1 MNRTAGKKKKSLKKK
16 PLDKERLLD
25 ECTQRVASSKE
36 RETFRKFLDELIKNN
51 ALPAEL
57 LREIPRKPEEIGKT
71 RFDQL
76 YDTCMA
82 LVFPSYRPET
92 LSKLLASENLES
104 LENIKIWRV
113 MFPPKFKLSHI
124 LLRASSFQEAYALA
138 CDYACRVS
146 LKANG
151 KIPTDLTVR
160 VQFVSE
166 RAVRRSLDMRWANRV
181 KKRKELQLVGRE
193 YSAKEINGARLA
205 ALGEPGTDKHSLF
218 KYAEIRDLRKIRK
231 FAGKTRQSAV
241 ETEVFRS
248 K

>member
-1 MNRTAGKKKKSLKKK
+1 MNRTAGKKKKLPRKK
-16 PLDKERLLD
+16 PLDKERILD
-25 ECTQRVASSKE
+25 ECAQRMASSKE
-36 RETFRKFLDELIKNN
+36 RETFRKFLGELVENN
-51 ALPAEL
+51 ALPIEL
-57 LREIPRKPEEIGKT
+57 LQEIPRKPEEIGKT

-76 YDTCMA
+76 YDTCMS
-82 LVFPSYRPET
+82 LVFPTYRPET
-92 LSKLLASENLES
+92 LTKLLASEDLEG
-104 LENIKIWRV
+104 LETVKIWRV

-138 CDYACRVS
+138 CDYVCRVS
-146 LKANG
+146 LKAEG
-151 KIPTDLTVR
+151 KIPTDLTIR

-193 YSAKEINGARLA
+193 FSSKEISGARLA
-205 ALGEPGTDKHSLF
+205 ALGEPGTNKHSLF
-218 KYAEIRDLRKIRK
+218 KYAEIRDLRKIK
-231 FAGKTRQSAV
+231 KAAGKMRQSAV